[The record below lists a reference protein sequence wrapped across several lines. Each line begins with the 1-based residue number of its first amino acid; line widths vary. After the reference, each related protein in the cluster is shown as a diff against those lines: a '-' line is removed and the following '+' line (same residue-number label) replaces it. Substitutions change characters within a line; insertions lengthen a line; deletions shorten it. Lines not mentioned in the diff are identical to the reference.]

1 MLRTTS
7 VRSNG
12 VAGRY
17 CLTTDDRRVMTD
29 SFGLEDAIPLLEQD
43 VVRTIGPRY
52 RGIVSDTAANI
63 KALGIATRIEKLVVD
78 VQQHFQDLL
87 VDAVWPPCPRH
98 PAHALSYRDGAWWC
112 DRDTV
117 PIAALGDLPSGLDG
131 EAAP

>member
-1 MLRTTS
+1 M
-7 VRSNG
+7 
-12 VAGRY
+12 A
-17 CLTTDDRRVMTD
+17 D
-29 SFGLEDAIPLLEQD
+29 SFTLADAIPLLEQD
-43 VVRTIGPRY
+43 VARTIGPRH

-63 KALGIATRIEKLVVD
+63 QALGIATRVEKLVVD

-117 PIAALGDLPSGLDG
+117 PVAALGDLPPSAGIEG
-131 EAAP
+131 A

>member
-1 MLRTTS
+1 MS
-7 VRSNG
+7 
-12 VAGRY
+12 
-17 CLTTDDRRVMTD
+17 D

-43 VVRTIGPRY
+43 VARTIGPRY

-87 VDAVWPPCPRH
+87 VDGVWPPCPRH

-117 PIAALGDLPSGLDG
+117 PIAALGDLPPGADG
-131 EAAP
+131 GGVV